1 MSHQCVNCGNLYDN
15 NSKKILSGCDCGGKL
30 FFFIK
35 KNSSIKKAKE
45 DLINLTNKDK
55 KQIEKDVQDLIGTE
69 LDKDKPIVL
78 ELESIKILK
87 PGKYELDLVSLLKK
101 KPLIFKLEEGKYII
115 DLTESFKEKYF
126 K

>member
-1 MSHQCVNCGNLYDN
+1 MSHQCVNCGNLFDN
-15 NSKKILSGCDCGGKL
+15 KSEKILTGCDCGGKL

-35 KNSSIKKAKE
+35 NNASIKKSSE
-45 DLINLTNKDK
+45 DLIKLTTKDK
-55 KQIEKDVQDLIGTE
+55 KQIEKDVYDLIGNE

-78 ELESIKILK
+78 DLETIKILK

-101 KPLIFKLEEGKYII
+101 KPLIFKLQEGKYVI